1 MEKGLYVAVSGS
13 MAQERAMDVIA
24 NNLANVNT
32 PGFKSDNLLFEAYLQ
47 ESTDPKADL
56 PTTREI
62 DQGYLSKRMHDSTY
76 MIASQSY
83 VDFSQGNLKPT
94 GNMYDISL
102 SGDGFFSVMTPE
114 GERLTRGG
122 TLSVSAEGELTT
134 TGGNPFLDITGKKIT
149 VGRDNFTV
157 DEGGSVFSKTDNRF
171 LGKLRII
178 DFPDKAVLAKRGK
191 NLFESLAPEQAV
203 ESKTAVRQGYIEGS
217 NVNPMAE
224 ITRMITA
231 VRTYEAYQ
239 KSIQTHDEM
248 DSRLIN
254 NVGRA

>member
-1 MEKGLYVAVSGS
+1 MEKGLYVSVSGS

-47 ESTDPKADL
+47 ESSNPKADL
-56 PTTREI
+56 PTTQEI
-62 DQGYLSKRMHDSTY
+62 DQGHFSKRIHDSTY
-76 MIASQSY
+76 MIASKSY

-94 GNMYDISL
+94 GNMYDLSL
-102 SGDGFFSVMTPE
+102 NGDGFFSVMTPE

-122 TLSVSAEGELTT
+122 TLAVGAGGELTNT
-134 TGGNPFLDITGKKIT
+134 AGNPFLDISGNKIT

-157 DEGGSVFSKTDNRF
+157 NEEGSIFSKTDNRF

-178 DFPDKAVLAKRGK
+178 DIADKSVLAKRGE
-191 NLFESLAPEQAV
+191 NLFESLAPEQTV
-203 ESKTAVRQGYIEGS
+203 ESKATVSQGHIESS
-217 NVNPMAE
+217 NVNPMTE

-231 VRTYEAYQ
+231 VRTYEAFQ
-239 KSIQTHDEM
+239 KSIQSHDEM